1 MRPHV
6 PQEARTSAYGCG
18 TRYPGRARRDG
29 LHGWAARRR
38 GPDGDTRGPRMG
50 SVWSRRETGGDG
62 LAGPGRGRVRSV
74 GYAWAREAGTLRF
87 LAGMAWLEVTR
98 ALYAKFYGEQAT

>member
-62 LAGPGRGRVRSV
+62 LAVSGPWATHGPARQVPSV
-74 GYAWAREAGTLRF
+74 FWP
-87 LAGMAWLEVTR
+87 AWLGW
-98 ALYAKFYGEQAT
+98 K